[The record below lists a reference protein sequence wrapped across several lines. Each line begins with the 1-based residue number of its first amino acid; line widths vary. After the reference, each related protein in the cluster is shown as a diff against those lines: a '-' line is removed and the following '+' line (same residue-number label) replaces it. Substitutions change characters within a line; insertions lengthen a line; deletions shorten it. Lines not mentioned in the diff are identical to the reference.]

1 MSGLPGMCSIHAN
14 SARGAIVKLCTLPL
28 LAGENVGHA
37 FAQPPL
43 HPQVRTRRGLRPTA
57 RCRPGSIGPGGQAGR
72 QNQLTCQRTTRCR
85 RGLHPPPLGR
95 PVHLAR
101 RAFRCRIRARGLL
114 GAGAL
119 LLAVSGCSGEGD
131 TDAGTARVAG
141 LPEDVG
147 GIVVRDAGR
156 EPTWVYGAMPVCL
169 QAPGEVRLVELRPAL
184 VNGAKIVSSG
194 VRLPE
199 PGVEGIATLPGPLPS
214 TYQQLGD
221 LTLKAVCVDG
231 EPGPERAVEVRP
243 APQPTTGSSSCTP
256 TTESAR
262 QPSTTSTLSC
272 ARAPTPAVTTRS

>member
-1 MSGLPGMCSIHAN
+1 M
-14 SARGAIVKLCTLPL
+14 
-28 LAGENVGHA
+28 
-37 FAQPPL
+37 
-43 HPQVRTRRGLRPTA
+43 
-57 RCRPGSIGPGGQAGR
+57 
-72 QNQLTCQRTTRCR
+72 
-85 RGLHPPPLGR
+85 
-95 PVHLAR
+95 HLAR

-156 EPTWVYGAMPVCL
+156 GPTWVYGAMPVCL

-184 VNGAKIVSSG
+184 VNGATIVSSG

-231 EPGPERAVEVRP
+231 EPGPERAVEVRAGFSAVDGVELVYTDDGKRETALYNLDFVMCQGADTGRDDP
-243 APQPTTGSSSCTP
+243 KLKACRTTPQ
-256 TTESAR
+256 
-262 QPSTTSTLSC
+262 
-272 ARAPTPAVTTRS
+272 